1 MELFCWNSSYSRSF
15 RFEKGKYNRWNTAW
29 EACFIFCTRHASS
42 PTQFEDLFVF
52 RKWTVLDHKNS
63 GNGKNPSIKFRI
75 LYVIPGNR
83 ITILQSVNTTVN
95 TTTSWLRLWDFGHK
109 QWQRENISKRQ
120 KFGWLFQIFGELQR
134 SNCEKA
140 PQSTSVNFISSQL
153 VAGCW
158 LNSVS
163 WRGRGLFT

>member
-42 PTQFEDLFVF
+42 PTQFKDLFVF

-83 ITILQSVNTTVN
+83 IAILQSVNLLMHIL
-95 TTTSWLRLWDFGHK
+95 TSPLRLRSQTVAERKHFQTPKIWLIVPDIWRITEIKLRKGS
-109 QWQRENISKRQ
+109 SKYFS
-120 KFGWLFQIFGELQR
+120 KFHLE
-134 SNCEKA
+134 S
-140 PQSTSVNFISSQL
+140 
-153 VAGCW
+153 AGCW
-158 LNSVS
+158 LLVE
-163 WRGRGLFT
+163 FC